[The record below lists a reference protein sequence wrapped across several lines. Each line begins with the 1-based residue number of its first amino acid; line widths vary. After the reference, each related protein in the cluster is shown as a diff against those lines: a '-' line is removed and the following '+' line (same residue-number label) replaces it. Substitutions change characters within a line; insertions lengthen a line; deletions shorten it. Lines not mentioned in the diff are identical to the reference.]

1 MNLTRREN
9 VLSLVLFNWFPG
21 WWVSTGISQP
31 FVTSALYWQRKTPY
45 FFGKYCALFP
55 EKEKTQDE
63 WGKERNY
70 HSIFFWPSPPFF
82 FLDSLTSHVNYTK
95 IIFSVAFGNFF
106 LLTFSKYKAILLDMF
121 YLNNVHSF
129 LRFYCPVSCWNR
141 IVSQKFNISKNVR
154 IQDFFFLVSLGIKQW
169 ISFMK
174 TSNF

>member
-9 VLSLVLFNWFPG
+9 ALSLVLFNWFPG
-21 WWVSTGISQP
+21 WWVSIGISQA

-45 FFGKYCALFP
+45 FFGKYCALFL

-70 HSIFFWPSPPFF
+70 HSILFWPSPFI
-82 FLDSLTSHVNYTK
+82 LDPLTSYEDYTK
-95 IIFSVAFGNFF
+95 NNLFHCIWEIFSCLLFLNIEYNIGHILFKQCKFF
-106 LLTFSKYKAILLDMF
+106 SEVLLPYILKSRNM
-121 YLNNVHSF
+121 
-129 LRFYCPVSCWNR
+129 

-154 IQDFFFLVSLGIKQW
+154 IQDFFLVSLGIKLW